1 MSKLSI
7 TVHSDMQVWRLTWLV
22 TDIQQEII
30 WNFFNIQKYHN
41 IIFHCTDSNAEITMP
56 WKAHRSQCERE
67 TPHVLLPTVA
77 RTVGAGMLS
86 QGRVS
91 QCVFCRSLSS
101 KPFASIQPV
110 VPYHT
115 ILRFIIFRV
124 GIGWSILQQ
133 FIISKLCSSK
143 KKKKK
148 RAPGLLTTSCKKAEG
163 GWCCVCA
170 LCDIPKGAIPELEER
185 RERSKPKEGCSW
197 LTALRLIF
205 IRNTNLTFSKRC
217 SGSSCCVEIWN
228 VSLFFIFLCFFPYIY
243 IFIMLCSRM

>member
-1 MSKLSI
+1 
-7 TVHSDMQVWRLTWLV
+7 
-22 TDIQQEII
+22 
-30 WNFFNIQKYHN
+30 
-41 IIFHCTDSNAEITMP
+41 MP

-101 KPFASIQPV
+101 KPCSSIEPV

-124 GIGWSILQQ
+124 GIRWSILQQ
-133 FIISKLCSSK
+133 FIISKLCRLQ

-148 RAPGLLTTSCKKAEG
+148 RSSCSVHNLLQKG
-163 GWCCVCA
+163 GWCCACA
-170 LCDIPKGAIPELEER
+170 LCDITQGATPELEER
-185 RERSKPKEGCSW
+185 REKQTKRRLTGCSW
-197 LTALRLIF
+197 LTALRHIF
-205 IRNTNLTFSKRC
+205 ITNTNLTFS
-217 SGSSCCVEIWN
+217 
-228 VSLFFIFLCFFPYIY
+228 
-243 IFIMLCSRM
+243 